1 MTSSTKLLLLATL
14 ALAPA
19 CKKVEG
25 AERAPAQP
33 QRPPAPVTVATAV
46 QQDVPV
52 YLDEIGKNVA
62 PEVVNVQAQVAGRIT
77 GIHFKDGA
85 TVKRGDLLF
94 TIDPRP
100 YRAQLDS
107 AQASLAR
114 NQADLEL
121 ARLEFGRVQKLLETD
136 AISQQDHDSRKSAVA
151 VAVAQVRLAQAA
163 VETATLNLEYCFL
176 RSPIEGRA
184 GQRLVDLGNV
194 VGPGAPSALLVIQRL
209 DPMYADFTIPE
220 NDLGAVQRAIAA
232 GNARTEVRLPDEP
245 DKARSGTLTFL
256 DNAVQDGTGTV
267 KLRATVPNPDWHFWP
282 GRFVKVRLLLGTRKD
297 AVLVPASAA
306 QTSAKGPFVYVVKE
320 DSTAELRLVTV
331 GQRQGDLMA
340 VAEGLKG
347 GERVITTG
355 QLGVTPGGHVR
366 SQP

>member
-1 MTSSTKLLLLATL
+1 MTSSTKLLLLGTL
-14 ALAPA
+14 ALASA

-62 PEVVNVQAQVAGRIT
+62 PEVVNVQAQVAGRII

-121 ARLEFGRVQKLLETD
+121 ARLR
-136 AISQQDHDSRKSAVA
+136 
-151 VAVAQVRLAQAA
+151 AA
-163 VETATLNLEYCFL
+163 
-176 RSPIEGRA
+176 
-184 GQRLVDLGNV
+184 
-194 VGPGAPSALLVIQRL
+194 
-209 DPMYADFTIPE
+209 
-220 NDLGAVQRAIAA
+220 AA
-232 GNARTEVRLPDEP
+232 EKR
-245 DKARSGTLTFL
+245 
-256 DNAVQDGTGTV
+256 
-267 KLRATVPNPDWHFWP
+267 
-282 GRFVKVRLLLGTRKD
+282 
-297 AVLVPASAA
+297 
-306 QTSAKGPFVYVVKE
+306 
-320 DSTAELRLVTV
+320 
-331 GQRQGDLMA
+331 
-340 VAEGLKG
+340 
-347 GERVITTG
+347 
-355 QLGVTPGGHVR
+355 
-366 SQP
+366 